1 VAIRIVA
8 LLNLIGIPRVKY
20 ARINER
26 NAQMDTYIKSRGGR
40 ILVVFAL
47 AISVLGAGVAYA
59 RHIASYDMIV
69 PRFGG
74 AAFTSPLEKLN
85 TSRAV
90 DNNTSI
96 GGNKRVWSSITRGVT
111 NVSFFVWLTSG
122 ERVLHSYRPGMN
134 VPGTGYRLRHHSDL
148 LEPVRIQTRG
158 SWSPDER

>member
-1 VAIRIVA
+1 
-8 LLNLIGIPRVKY
+8 
-20 ARINER
+20 
-26 NAQMDTYIKSRGGR
+26 MDTYVKSRSGR
-40 ILVVFAL
+40 LLVVFAL

-59 RHIASYDMIV
+59 RYIASYDMIV

-74 AAFTSPLEKLN
+74 SAYTSPLTKVN

-96 GGNKRVWSSITRGVT
+96 GGNKRVWSSISRGTT
-111 NVSFFVWLTSG
+111 NVSYFVWLSSG
-122 ERVLHSYRPGMN
+122 QRVLHSYRPNQN
-134 VPGTGYRLRHHSDL
+134 VPTTGYRLRHHSDL